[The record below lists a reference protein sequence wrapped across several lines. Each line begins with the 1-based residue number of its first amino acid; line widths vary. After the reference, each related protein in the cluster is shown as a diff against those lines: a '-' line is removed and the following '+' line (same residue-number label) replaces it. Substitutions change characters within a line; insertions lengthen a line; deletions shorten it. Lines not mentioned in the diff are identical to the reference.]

1 MVEPVWFKP
10 VLDLID
16 QQDLASAEGFLLD
29 GQADQATRTQ
39 AIPRQWNVLVVKEQG
54 VGRRTARRIETWP
67 QLAERRAPDG
77 LRGNLHLGRC
87 GSEEFGRRAED
98 GSPRSSVG

>member
-1 MVEPVWFKP
+1 MMEPVRLEP

-29 GQADQATRTQ
+29 GQADQATRAQ
-39 AIPRQWNVLVVKEQG
+39 AMTRQRDVLVVKEQG
-54 VGRRTARRIETWP
+54 VGRRAARRIEPRP

-77 LRGNLHLGRC
+77 LRGNLP
-87 GSEEFGRRAED
+87 
-98 GSPRSSVG
+98 PRPLRQ

>member
-16 QQDLASAEGFLLD
+16 QQDLAPAEGFLLD
-29 GQADQATRTQ
+29 GQADQATGTQ
-39 AIPRQWNVLVVKEQG
+39 AMPRQRDVLVVKEQG
-54 VGRRTARRIETWP
+54 AGRRTARRVETRP
-67 QLAERRAPDG
+67 QHGERRAPDR
-77 LRGNLHLGRC
+77 LRGNRHLGRC